1 MADTIPTTIDRGGGV
16 MVEPAAFSAAF
27 AAALRQAGLAVS
39 PERTGWLAAALRLVP
54 QGSRDALYRTCRS
67 ILVSS
72 RTQLPV
78 FDAVFSAV
86 FDGFLDPSDSRGDP
100 NAPQSVG
107 SETRTRPTVAD
118 HRPSGLGAEQHQTP
132 RAASGSPGEAGDNA
146 PERETLLAIAS
157 SDERL
162 HTMSFAELSEDE
174 IRQVRHLVREIVLS
188 TPVVKSRRRH
198 PSGHRGERLDMRRTI
213 RTAQRAGT
221 DATQLVYAHR
231 RPRTRRLILLCD
243 ISGSME
249 QYTRVFLSLMQGAVV
264 DAGAEAFVFSTR
276 LTRLTRQLRARHP
289 DKALADAAAGAVD
302 WASGTR
308 LADSI
313 RSFIDEYGRRGI
325 ARGAV
330 IVVLSDGWAHDA
342 PEDVAAQM
350 ARLRRLAHRI
360 IWVNPRKVAPGY
372 RPLVGGMAAALPYC
386 DLFISGHS
394 YAALAEL
401 AAAIRDDR
409 RIITEKQRTH

>member
-1 MADTIPTTIDRGGGV
+1 
-16 MVEPAAFSAAF
+16 
-27 AAALRQAGLAVS
+27 
-39 PERTGWLAAALRLVP
+39 
-54 QGSRDALYRTCRS
+54 
-67 ILVSS
+67 
-72 RTQLPV
+72 
-78 FDAVFSAV
+78 
-86 FDGFLDPSDSRGDP
+86 
-100 NAPQSVG
+100 
-107 SETRTRPTVAD
+107 
-118 HRPSGLGAEQHQTP
+118 
-132 RAASGSPGEAGDNA
+132 
-146 PERETLLAIAS
+146 
-157 SDERL
+157 
-162 HTMSFAELSEDE
+162 
-174 IRQVRHLVREIVLS
+174 
-188 TPVVKSRRRH
+188 
-198 PSGHRGERLDMRRTI
+198 MRRTI